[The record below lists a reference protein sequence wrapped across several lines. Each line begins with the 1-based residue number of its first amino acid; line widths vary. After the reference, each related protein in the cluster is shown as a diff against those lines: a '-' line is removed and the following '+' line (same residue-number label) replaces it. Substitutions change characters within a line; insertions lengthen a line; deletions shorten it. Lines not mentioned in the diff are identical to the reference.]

1 MATTVKTPII
11 LEASKDWI
19 RWYEAVR
26 RSADAKE
33 VLDFVDIDADTQPV
47 QPQRPVE
54 PEYTDVKP
62 GAAAWI
68 ALSADEK
75 EQYRFLTQKYR
86 MKLDLYKE
94 QKKALNELQDFIHNT
109 VAAHLAPLMDGLST
123 VYDILQAL
131 KKRLALTDRTRRLQ
145 LAQEYNA
152 LKTAPSKAQS
162 TERWLQQWEITYAE
176 ADKHNLAEIQDHRAV
191 YDFIQAIKAIDP
203 AYASAY

>member
-1 MATTVKTPII
+1 M
-11 LEASKDWI
+11 I
-19 RWYEAVR
+19 RR
-26 RSADAKE
+26 LADAKE
-33 VLDFVDIDADTQPV
+33 VLEFVDIDADTQPV

-94 QKKALNELQDFIHNT
+94 QKTALNELQDFIYNI

-145 LAQEYNA
+145 LTQEYNA
-152 LKTAPSKAQS
+152 LKTAPGKAQG
-162 TERWLQQWEITYAE
+162 TERWLQPWEITYAE
-176 ADKHNLAEIQDHRAV
+176 ADKHNLAEIQDYRAV
-191 YDFIQAIKAIDP
+191 YDFI
-203 AYASAY
+203 